1 MRKPYFVARPQI
13 VSDRVSL
20 NVYLG
25 KKQKEAL
32 LKEAHRLKITP
43 SALIRSLID
52 EELIKRACPG

>member
-1 MRKPYFVARPQI
+1 
-13 VSDRVSL
+13 VSL